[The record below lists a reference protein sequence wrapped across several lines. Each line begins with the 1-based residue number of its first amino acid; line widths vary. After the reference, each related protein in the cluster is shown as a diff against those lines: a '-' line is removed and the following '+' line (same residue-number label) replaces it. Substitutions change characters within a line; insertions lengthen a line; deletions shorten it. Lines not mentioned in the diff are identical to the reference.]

1 MTAKNPTHRNLP
13 KTTTYMENLSFD
25 PTYEVLTR
33 IPLTL
38 NPVSGTLERSTAI
51 QGNPSMTLAY
61 DGNGNLTTLTKTID
75 GTTYTKTF
83 SWVGGRLTDI
93 STWS

>member
-83 SWVGGRLTDI
+83 TWDAGRLIDI
-93 STWS
+93 STWA

>member
-1 MTAKNPTHRNLP
+1 MTAKNPTSRNLP

-38 NPVSGTLERSTAI
+38 NPVSNTLERSTAI

-83 SWVGGRLTDI
+83 TWDAGRLTDI
-93 STWS
+93 STWA

>member
-38 NPVSGTLERSTAI
+38 NPVSNTLERSTAI

-83 SWVGGRLTDI
+83 TWDAGRLIDI
-93 STWS
+93 STWA

>member
-38 NPVSGTLERSTAI
+38 NPVSNTLERSTAI
-51 QGNPSMTLAY
+51 QGNPSMTLAR
-61 DGNGNLTTLTKTID
+61 DGSGNLTTLTKTID

-83 SWVGGRLTDI
+83 TWDAGRLTDI
-93 STWS
+93 STWA

>member
-1 MTAKNPTHRNLP
+1 MAVKNPTHRNLP

-51 QGNPSMTLAY
+51 QGNPLMTLEF
-61 DGNGNLTTLTKTID
+61 NGEGKLITLTKTID

-83 SWVGGRLTDI
+83 TWDGGRLTNI

>member
-83 SWVGGRLTDI
+83 TWDAGRLTDI
-93 STWS
+93 STWA

>member
-1 MTAKNPTHRNLP
+1 
-13 KTTTYMENLSFD
+13 MENMSFD

-38 NPVSGTLERSTAI
+38 NPVSNTLERSTAI

-61 DGNGNLTTLTKTID
+61 DGSGNLITLTKTIS

-83 SWVGGRLTDI
+83 TWVGGRLTSVSD
-93 STWS
+93 WS